1 MDPAY
6 ISAVAALSG
15 SAIGALASVA
25 TNWVTQA
32 TQLRATQRTQ
42 DRTHRETL
50 YSEFIREASRLF
62 VDAYEH
68 ELEDPAKLVSLYS
81 IVSTIRLF
89 GGPGPL
95 REAEKVMSQIGAT
108 YFAPNK
114 ELRLFAEMA
123 PGGELDPLFAF
134 SAACREELQLD
145 GLGRPRRPFR

>member
-32 TQLRATQRTQ
+32 TQLRTTQRTQ
-42 DRTHRETL
+42 DRTHRETR

-62 VDAYEH
+62 VDAYVH

-114 ELRLFAEMA
+114 ELRLF
-123 PGGELDPLFAF
+123 
-134 SAACREELQLD
+134 
-145 GLGRPRRPFR
+145 